1 MSLVHGPGVYI
12 SLQYK
17 SLDGAHDRKA
27 VLAKVAIPL
36 PLEYN
41 QKFCLALGLGNA
53 TYKNKHFSNQ
63 VLKCTNHSKFFR
75 LYYSQ
80 FLVLCLIL
88 NLN

>member
-27 VLAKVAIPL
+27 GLAKVAIPL

-63 VLKCTNHSKFFR
+63 VLIVLITVNFSGCTIHNFI
-75 LYYSQ
+75 
-80 FLVLCLIL
+80 VLGLIL